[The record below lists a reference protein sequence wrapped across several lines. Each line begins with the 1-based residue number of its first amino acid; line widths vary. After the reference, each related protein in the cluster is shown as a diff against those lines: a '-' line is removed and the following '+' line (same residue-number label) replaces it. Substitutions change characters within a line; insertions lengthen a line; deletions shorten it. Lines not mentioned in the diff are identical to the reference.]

1 MEIVHYKIRIMYG
14 DVIEQF
20 VFDTLDSENADKRFD
35 EAVKEINRI
44 YKEKGRLETY
54 AEVKKHFQKYGFF
67 PIKL

>member
-44 YKEKGRLETY
+44 YKEIGRFETY

>member
-1 MEIVHYKIRIMYG
+1 MEIVHYKIRIMDG

-20 VFDTLDSENADKRFD
+20 IFDTLDSENADKRFD

-44 YKEKGRLETY
+44 YKEKGRFETY

>member
-1 MEIVHYKIRIMYG
+1 MYG

-20 VFDTLDSENADKRFD
+20 VFDNLDSENADKRFD

-44 YKEKGRLETY
+44 YKEKGRFETY

>member
-20 VFDTLDSENADKRFD
+20 IFDTLDSENADKRFD
-35 EAVKEINRI
+35 EAIKEINRI
-44 YKEKGRLETY
+44 YKEIGRFETY

>member
-44 YKEKGRLETY
+44 
-54 AEVKKHFQKYGFF
+54 
-67 PIKL
+67 

>member
-44 YKEKGRLETY
+44 YKEKGRFETY

-67 PIKL
+67 SIKL

>member
-35 EAVKEINRI
+35 ESVKEINRI
-44 YKEKGRLETY
+44 YKEKGRFETY

>member
-20 VFDTLDSENADKRFD
+20 VFDNLDSENADKRFD

-44 YKEKGRLETY
+44 YKEKGRFETY

>member
-35 EAVKEINRI
+35 EAVKDINRI
-44 YKEKGRLETY
+44 YKEKGRFETY

>member
-1 MEIVHYKIRIMYG
+1 MEIVHYKIRITYG

-20 VFDTLDSENADKRFD
+20 IFDTLDSENADKRFD

-44 YKEKGRLETY
+44 YKEKGRFETY

>member
-20 VFDTLDSENADKRFD
+20 IFDTLDSENADKRFD
-35 EAVKEINRI
+35 EAVKDINRI
-44 YKEKGRLETY
+44 YKEKGRFETY

>member
-20 VFDTLDSENADKRFD
+20 VFDTLDNENADKRFD

-44 YKEKGRLETY
+44 YKEKGRFGTY

>member
-35 EAVKEINRI
+35 EAVKVINRI
-44 YKEKGRLETY
+44 YKEKGRFETY

>member
-1 MEIVHYKIRIMYG
+1 MEIVHYKIRIMFG

-20 VFDTLDSENADKRFD
+20 IFDTLDSENADKRFD

-44 YKEKGRLETY
+44 YKEKGRFETY

>member
-20 VFDTLDSENADKRFD
+20 IFDTLDSENADKRFD

-44 YKEKGRLETY
+44 YKEKGRFETY
-54 AEVKKHFQKYGFF
+54 AEVKKHFQRYGFF

>member
-14 DVIEQF
+14 DVIERF
-20 VFDTLDSENADKRFD
+20 VFDTLDNENADKRFD

-44 YKEKGRLETY
+44 YKKKGRFETY

>member
-20 VFDTLDSENADKRFD
+20 VFDNLDSENADKRFD
-35 EAVKEINRI
+35 EAVKEINSI
-44 YKEKGRLETY
+44 YKEKGRFETY